1 MSSRLQQHSYT
12 CQLVRRIF
20 PQNEKCLKSI
30 NTQQQRELPL
40 SHCSTN
46 KLFVSFLCKPN
57 GDEIYEI
64 PPFMVGKILGHHC
77 MDMTFSLPKQQGP
90 PPPPPPISLF
100 HTKRDIVCETS
111 FRFMDSFSLLQ
122 FQASI
127 LSLNKFWAFGGNVVA
142 MNKDSCGVG
151 FVAELSGE
159 SSRKT
164 VNATTL
170 VFACECEYEYGAC
183 GVTDALEM
191 LVRMMHRGACS
202 VKPTLEME
210 HGSWWVYLTSFTRS
224 NGSSPSSR
232 SNPLREEKAPHD
244 SNGSSPSS
252 RSNPLREEKLGKSNT
267 QRARSQLLETHLAK
281 LFKQKV

>member
-46 KLFVSFLCKPN
+46 KLFVSFLCKPSCLTFN
-57 GDEIYEI
+57 LEA
-64 PPFMVGKILGHHC
+64 PFGTSIF
-77 MDMTFSLPKQQGP
+77 TFSLPKQQGP